1 MLLLSSAVATA
12 TSYVSLTDGRLLVY
26 PLTEVASIG
35 AQSSESLPTF
45 ESFSFKS
52 KDNDQLFSDATGVID
67 GYTITVDAACIGKW
81 LTAAFT
87 LSSEEAKVYVGNREQ
102 VSRQSRL
109 RFDSTQVYTVAY
121 PGSYILEPQPSGGY
135 ELVPF
140 GAKYT
145 VTVHHLTDQATAVPR
160 IDINTVDGVNIT
172 SKKYYVDAQI
182 IIDGAGVF
190 PSMTDSVQI
199 KGRGNTSWS
208 SDPNAK
214 NPYRLKFADKVKPL
228 GMKKGKNWVLLAN
241 KLKGSMLTN
250 AIGMKAA
257 SLIGTVAP
265 NHMIPVDLYIN
276 GTYKGSY
283 NFTEK
288 VGLANN
294 SVDLDDETVAAL
306 LELDTYYDEPTG
318 QKFRSSPLSLPVNV
332 KEPEFAEGTT
342 QLTLADIKQRF
353 NAFVAAVVGGED
365 ITRHVEIEELAR
377 YLLANYFI
385 CNLELYHP
393 KSTYCYY
400 ENVLDEEN
408 GLRFGPAWDLD
419 WAFGYD
425 GSHGESY
432 FRDNIECDYFSI
444 LTSSNIFS
452 RMRGNQQVANRM
464 YELLRDFITRGGL
477 DELCDYCTDY
487 VNYAQP
493 SFASNKA
500 AGLDAT
506 DYAQQATAAAQWL
519 RERADYVR
527 NALLATY
534 QAAGD
539 INGDKEVNIGDVTA
553 LTDIILGGIPDAS
566 AHQRADVNNDG
577 EITIADIGQLL
588 QLIAKE

>member
-1 MLLLSSAVATA
+1 M
-12 TSYVSLTDGRLLVY
+12 
-26 PLTEVASIG
+26 
-35 AQSSESLPTF
+35 
-45 ESFSFKS
+45 
-52 KDNDQLFSDATGVID
+52 
-67 GYTITVDAACIGKW
+67 
-81 LTAAFT
+81 
-87 LSSEEAKVYVGNREQ
+87 
-102 VSRQSRL
+102 
-109 RFDSTQVYTVAY
+109 
-121 PGSYILEPQPSGGY
+121 
-135 ELVPF
+135 
-140 GAKYT
+140 
-145 VTVHHLTDQATAVPR
+145 PR
-160 IDINTVDGVNIT
+160 IDINTVGGVNIT

-199 KGRGNTSWS
+199 RGRGNTSWS

-257 SLIGTVAP
+257 TLMGTVAP
-265 NHMIPVDLYIN
+265 NHIIPVDLYIN

-306 LELDTYYDEPTG
+306 LELDTYYDEPAG

-365 ITRHVEIEELAR
+365 ITRHVEVEELAR

-425 GSHGESY
+425 GNHGESY
-432 FRDNIECDYFSI
+432 FRDNIECDYFTI
-444 LTSSNIFS
+444 LTSNNIFS

-464 YELLRDFITRGGL
+464 YEILRDFITRGGL

-487 VNYAQP
+487 LNYAQP

-527 NALLATY
+527 EALLATY
-534 QAAGD
+534 QATGD

-553 LTDIILGGIPDAS
+553 LTDIILGGIHDATS
-566 AHQRADVNNDG
+566 YERADVNNDS

-588 QLIAKE
+588 ELIAEE